1 MINTAKLRAKK
12 VWYNTLTV
20 AGVRLDPSV
29 SCKCR
34 LHAVTIKLLVYN
46 LSRRAPSETRRL
58 ILETNILRVSP
69 VKSITR

>member
-34 LHAVTIKLLVYN
+34 LHAVTIKPW
-46 LSRRAPSETRRL
+46 LSE
-58 ILETNILRVSP
+58 
-69 VKSITR
+69 VKHKVISVDGPAAAQLKLHISK